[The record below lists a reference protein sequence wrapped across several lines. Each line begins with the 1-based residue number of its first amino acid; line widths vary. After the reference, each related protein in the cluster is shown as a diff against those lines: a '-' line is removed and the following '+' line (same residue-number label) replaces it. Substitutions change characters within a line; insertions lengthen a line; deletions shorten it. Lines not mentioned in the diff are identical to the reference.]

1 MSSRWRLHLVMLCVT
16 IIFGINGPFTKALL
30 GGGLTPYTHMFCRF
44 LGATILFWI
53 ASMWVPRERI
63 DRKDWG
69 KMVLASLTGI
79 FFNQGLFAIGM
90 SMTSPVNQSL
100 VATLGPIVTML
111 LAAVVLKEPITRLKG
126 IGVLIGASGALLLV
140 SANGSSTAGSTLG
153 DLICA
158 TATVSYAIYL
168 TSFKTLIQKYHP
180 VTLMKWLF
188 VISLYGSAPMGVR
201 DMIRT
206 EWSTFDATF
215 YGQLAFVVV
224 GATFVAYLLLLFA
237 QRGLRP
243 TVVSIYNYGIPV
255 IASMLAVM
263 MGQDHLTLAKVA
275 SAILI
280 LLGVFMVTRSKSR
293 QQLLREQLSN
303 E

>member
-1 MSSRWRLHLVMLCVT
+1 MRSRWRLHLVMLCVT

-53 ASMWVPRERI
+53 ASIWVPRERI

-69 KMVLASLTGI
+69 RMTLASLTGI

-126 IGVLIGASGALLLV
+126 VGVLIGASGALLLV
-140 SANGSSTAGSTLG
+140 STNGSSTAGSTLG

-188 VISLYGSAPMGVR
+188 VISLYGSAPLGLR
-201 DMIRT
+201 DAMRT
-206 EWSTFDATF
+206 EW
-215 YGQLAFVVV
+215 
-224 GATFVAYLLLLFA
+224 
-237 QRGLRP
+237 
-243 TVVSIYNYGIPV
+243 
-255 IASMLAVM
+255 
-263 MGQDHLTLAKVA
+263 
-275 SAILI
+275 
-280 LLGVFMVTRSKSR
+280 
-293 QQLLREQLSN
+293 
-303 E
+303 

>member
-1 MSSRWRLHLVMLCVT
+1 
-16 IIFGINGPFTKALL
+16 
-30 GGGLTPYTHMFCRF
+30 
-44 LGATILFWI
+44 
-53 ASMWVPRERI
+53 
-63 DRKDWG
+63 
-69 KMVLASLTGI
+69 
-79 FFNQGLFAIGM
+79 
-90 SMTSPVNQSL
+90 
-100 VATLGPIVTML
+100 ML

-126 IGVLIGASGALLLV
+126 IGVLIGASGALLLI
-140 SANGSSTAGSTLG
+140 STNGSSTVGSTLG

-188 VISLYGSAPMGVR
+188 VISLLGSAPMGVR

-263 MGQDHLTLAKVA
+263 MGQDQLTLTKVA

-280 LLGVFMVTRSKSR
+280 LLGVFMVIRSKSR

>member
-53 ASMWVPRERI
+53 ASLWVPRERI

-69 KMVLASLTGI
+69 KMTLASLTGI

-140 SANGSSTAGSTLG
+140 STNGSSTAGSTRL
-153 DLICA
+153 DLRH
-158 TATVSYAIYL
+158 SN
-168 TSFKTLIQKYHP
+168 
-180 VTLMKWLF
+180 
-188 VISLYGSAPMGVR
+188 R
-201 DMIRT
+201 
-206 EWSTFDATF
+206 
-215 YGQLAFVVV
+215 
-224 GATFVAYLLLLFA
+224 
-237 QRGLRP
+237 
-243 TVVSIYNYGIPV
+243 
-255 IASMLAVM
+255 
-263 MGQDHLTLAKVA
+263 
-275 SAILI
+275 
-280 LLGVFMVTRSKSR
+280 
-293 QQLLREQLSN
+293 LLRHLPNFLQDTHTKVPPGYLDEVALCHLPLRLCSDGCT
-303 E
+303 

>member
-1 MSSRWRLHLVMLCVT
+1 MLCVT

-30 GGGLTPYTHMFCRF
+30 GGGLTPCTHMFCRF

-53 ASMWVPRERI
+53 ASIWVPRERI

-69 KMVLASLTGI
+69 KMTLASLTGI

-140 SANGSSTAGSTLG
+140 STNGSSTAGSTLG

-188 VISLYGSAPMGVR
+188 VISLYGSVPLGLR
-201 DMIRT
+201 DAMRT

-215 YGQLAFVVV
+215 YGQLLFVVV
-224 GATFVAYLLLLFA
+224 GATFVAYLLLLIA

-263 MGQDHLTLAKVA
+263 MGQDQLTLTKVA

>member
-1 MSSRWRLHLVMLCVT
+1 
-16 IIFGINGPFTKALL
+16 
-30 GGGLTPYTHMFCRF
+30 
-44 LGATILFWI
+44 
-53 ASMWVPRERI
+53 
-63 DRKDWG
+63 
-69 KMVLASLTGI
+69 
-79 FFNQGLFAIGM
+79 
-90 SMTSPVNQSL
+90 
-100 VATLGPIVTML
+100 
-111 LAAVVLKEPITRLKG
+111 
-126 IGVLIGASGALLLV
+126 
-140 SANGSSTAGSTLG
+140 
-153 DLICA
+153 
-158 TATVSYAIYL
+158 
-168 TSFKTLIQKYHP
+168 
-180 VTLMKWLF
+180 MKWLF
-188 VISLYGSAPMGVR
+188 VISLLGSAPMGLR
-201 DMIRT
+201 DMMRT

-263 MGQDHLTLAKVA
+263 MGQDQLTLTKVA